1 MSEDK
6 NELEITGAA
15 FLNEV
20 QEHIEAGEID
30 AAQTLIKAASV
41 GLSMADD
48 EDGDLREA
56 FGMRLASLLGET
68 LNDS

>member
-20 QEHIEAGEID
+20 QERIEAGEID

-48 EDGDLREA
+48 ADGDLREA
-56 FGMRLASLLGET
+56 FGMRLVKLLGET

>member
-1 MSEDK
+1 MSKDT
-6 NELEITGAA
+6 NELEITGQA

-20 QEHIEAGEID
+20 QEHIEAGEIE

-48 EDGDLREA
+48 ADGDLREA
-56 FGMRLASLLGET
+56 FGMALVKLLGKT

>member
-1 MSEDK
+1 MSKDT
-6 NELEITGAA
+6 NELEITGQA

-20 QEHIEAGEID
+20 QEHIDAGEID

-48 EDGDLREA
+48 ADGELRES
-56 FGMRLASLLGET
+56 FGMALVRLLGET
-68 LNDS
+68 LNDF

>member
-1 MSEDK
+1 MSKNE
-6 NELEITGAA
+6 NELEITGQA

-20 QEHIEAGEID
+20 QEHIDAGEID

-48 EDGDLREA
+48 ADGDLREA
-56 FGMRLASLLGET
+56 FGMSLVKLLGKT

>member
-1 MSEDK
+1 MSKDP
-6 NELEITGAA
+6 NELEITGQA

-48 EDGDLREA
+48 GDLREA
-56 FGMRLASLLGET
+56 FGMALVKLLGKT